1 MHHLLTTLRSTAIFL
16 PTGVMAR
23 RAAPLPHRRPSTLA
37 IAFALCAMWSC
48 ESQASSDWP
57 TRPVTIIVPFVAG
70 GNTDM
75 MARLAA
81 ERLSAKFGQP
91 FVIENRGGAG
101 GVTGA
106 AQVARS
112 APDGYTFLFGAGSQL
127 VLAPLLQKVSYDP
140 DKDLIPITEFG
151 TGPQILGV
159 KGDMPV
165 NTLQEFIDYA
175 KARPGKLTYAG
186 VGMQT
191 VTAIA
196 AGVLIARTGLE
207 MTLVPYKGG
216 VQAVGDLLAGHVDMY
231 FGNAS
236 EMLPHLNG
244 GKIKLL
250 AVATPSR
257 IPQAPD
263 LPAVAETF
271 PGFQFGSWNGF
282 MAPAGTPKEIVDRL
296 VEASIEA
303 VNTPSVREKLVQSG
317 IVPGGTTPAQV
328 AERFKA
334 DKQALRRRRQGHGHQ
349 GRIALAACDV
359 EARSGLDVLTPPGP
373 GSFFNFVVRSAG
385 TDVGVKRAAAC
396 RR

>member
-1 MHHLLTTLRSTAIFL
+1 MHHLLNSLRATAIFS
-16 PTGVMAR
+16 PRGAR
-23 RAAPLPHRRPSTLA
+23 ARPATPLPHRRPSTLA
-37 IAFALCAMWSC
+37 IAFALAALSPCA
-48 ESQASSDWP
+48 SQASDWP

-101 GVTGA
+101 GITGA

-112 APDGYTFLFGAGSQL
+112 TPDGYTFLFGAGSQL
-127 VLAPLLQKVSYDP
+127 VLAPLLQKVGYDL

-165 NTLQEFIDYA
+165 NSLQEFIDYA
-175 KARPGKLTYAG
+175 RARPGKLTYAG
-186 VGMQT
+186 VGIQT

-216 VQAVGDLLAGHVDMY
+216 VQAIGDLLAGHVDMY

-282 MAPAGTPKEIVDRL
+282 MAPAGTPKEIVDKL

-317 IVPGGTTPAQV
+317 IVPGGTTPGQV

-334 DKQALRRRRQGHGHQ
+334 DKQVFAD
-349 GRIALAACDV
+349 A
-359 EARSGLDVLTPPGP
+359 
-373 GSFFNFVVRSAG
+373 
-385 TDVGVKRAAAC
+385 VKVMGIKGE
-396 RR
+396 

>member
-1 MHHLLTTLRSTAIFL
+1 MHRSGKFSHLWPASSSVRKRVAVQQRLRYFAGIVL
-16 PTGVMAR
+16 ALLAMPPGVSHA
-23 RAAPLPHRRPSTLA
+23 
-37 IAFALCAMWSC
+37 
-48 ESQASSDWP
+48 SDWP
-57 TRPVTIIVPFVAG
+57 VRPVTIVVPFVAG

-81 ERLSAKFGQP
+81 DRLAAKFGHP
-91 FVIENRGGAG
+91 FVIENRAGAG
-101 GVTGA
+101 GVTA
-106 AQVARS
+106 AGQVARA

-127 VLAPLLQKVSYDP
+127 TLAPLVQKINYDP
-140 DKDLIPITEFG
+140 DKDLIPVTEFG

-175 KARPGKLTYAG
+175 KARPGKLSYAG
-186 VGMQT
+186 VGIQT
-191 VTAIA
+191 VTSIA
-196 AGVLIARTGLE
+196 AGVLKARAGLD

-236 EMLPHLNG
+236 EMLPHLDS

-250 AVATPSR
+250 AVATPKR
-257 IPQAPD
+257 IPQAPN
-263 LPAVAETF
+263 LPAVAETL

-282 MAPAGTPKEIVDRL
+282 MVPAGTPKEIIDKL
-296 VEASIEA
+296 VEGSIEA

-334 DKQALRRRRQGHGHQ
+334 DKKAF
-349 GRIALAACDV
+349 AEAV
-359 EARSGLDVLTPPGP
+359 EIMGLKPE
-373 GSFFNFVVRSAG
+373 
-385 TDVGVKRAAAC
+385 
-396 RR
+396 

>member
-1 MHHLLTTLRSTAIFL
+1 MHRSGRFSDLWPASSSVRKRVVVQQRLRYFAGIVLALLAM
-16 PTGVMAR
+16 PPGVSHA
-23 RAAPLPHRRPSTLA
+23 
-37 IAFALCAMWSC
+37 
-48 ESQASSDWP
+48 SDWP
-57 TRPVTIIVPFVAG
+57 MRPVTIVVPFVAG

-81 ERLSAKFGQP
+81 DRLAAKFGHP
-91 FVIENRGGAG
+91 FVIENRAGAG
-101 GVTGA
+101 GVTA
-106 AQVARS
+106 AGQVARA

-127 VLAPLLQKVSYDP
+127 TLAPLVQKINYDP
-140 DKDLIPITEFG
+140 DKALIPVTEFG

-175 KARPGKLTYAG
+175 KARPGKLSYAG
-186 VGMQT
+186 VGIQT
-191 VTAIA
+191 VTSIA
-196 AGVLIARTGLE
+196 AGVLKARAGLD

-236 EMLPHLNG
+236 EMLPHLDS

-250 AVATPSR
+250 AVATPKR
-257 IPQAPD
+257 IPQAPN
-263 LPAVAETF
+263 LPTVAETL

-282 MAPAGTPKEIVDRL
+282 MVPAGTPKEIIDKL
-296 VEASIEA
+296 VEGSIEA

-334 DKQALRRRRQGHGHQ
+334 DKKAF
-349 GRIALAACDV
+349 AEAV
-359 EARSGLDVLTPPGP
+359 EIMGLKPE
-373 GSFFNFVVRSAG
+373 
-385 TDVGVKRAAAC
+385 
-396 RR
+396 

>member
-1 MHHLLTTLRSTAIFL
+1 MHRTDYRRLRRSCRIAVALLVLSA
-16 PTGVMAR
+16 G
-23 RAAPLPHRRPSTLA
+23 
-37 IAFALCAMWSC
+37 AL
-48 ESQASSDWP
+48 QASDWP
-57 TRPVTIIVPFVAG
+57 ARPVTIVVPFVAG
-70 GNTDM
+70 GKPDM
-75 MARLAA
+75 MARVPA
-81 ERLSAKFGQP
+81 ERLAAKFHQP
-91 FVIENRGGAG
+91 FVIENLGGAG
-101 GVTGA
+101 GVIA
-106 AQVARS
+106 AGQVARA

-127 VLAPLLQKVSYDP
+127 TLAPLVQKINYDP
-140 DKDLIPITEFG
+140 DKDLIPVTEFG

-159 KGDMPV
+159 KGDLPV

-175 KARPGKLTYAG
+175 KARPGKLSYAG
-186 VGMQT
+186 VGIQT
-191 VTAIA
+191 VTSIA
-196 AGVLIARTGLE
+196 AGVLKARAGLD

-282 MAPAGTPKEIVDRL
+282 MAPAGTPKEIIDKL
-296 VEASIEA
+296 VEGSIEA
-303 VNTPSVREKLVQSG
+303 VNTPSVKEKLVQSG

-334 DKQALRRRRQGHGHQ
+334 DKKAF
-349 GRIALAACDV
+349 AEAV
-359 EARSGLDVLTPPGP
+359 EIMGLKPE
-373 GSFFNFVVRSAG
+373 
-385 TDVGVKRAAAC
+385 
-396 RR
+396 

>member
-1 MHHLLTTLRSTAIFL
+1 MHHLLASLRATAIFPL
-16 PTGVMAR
+16 AGTKAR
-23 RAAPLPHRRPSTLA
+23 RAAPLPRRRPSTLA
-37 IAFALCAMWSC
+37 IAFALCAMWPC
-48 ESQASSDWP
+48 GLQASSDWP
-57 TRPVTIIVPFVAG
+57 TRPVTIIVPFIAG

-101 GVTGA
+101 GITGA

-112 APDGYTFLFGAGSQL
+112 APDGYTFLFGAGSEL
-127 VLAPLLQKVSYDP
+127 VLAPLLQKVGYDP

-159 KGDMPV
+159 KGDIPV

-186 VGMQT
+186 VGIQT

-282 MAPAGTPKEIVDRL
+282 MAPAGGPQGNVGKTGGGPS
-296 VEASIEA
+296 EAG
-303 VNTPSVREKLVQSG
+303 K
-317 IVPGGTTPAQV
+317 
-328 AERFKA
+328 
-334 DKQALRRRRQGHGHQ
+334 H
-349 GRIALAACDV
+349 
-359 EARSGLDVLTPPGP
+359 PPG
-373 GSFFNFVVRSAG
+373 
-385 TDVGVKRAAAC
+385 
-396 RR
+396 

>member
-1 MHHLLTTLRSTAIFL
+1 MNAGSMRRNRYFTAIAVAVLALL
-16 PTGVMAR
+16 PCVSHA
-23 RAAPLPHRRPSTLA
+23 
-37 IAFALCAMWSC
+37 
-48 ESQASSDWP
+48 SDWP
-57 TRPVTIIVPFVAG
+57 VRPVTIVVPFVAG

-81 ERLSAKFGQP
+81 ERLAAKFGHP
-91 FVIENRGGAG
+91 FIIENRAGAG
-101 GVTGA
+101 GVTAA

-112 APDGYTFLFGAGSQL
+112 APDGYTLLFGAGSQL
-127 VLAPLLQKVSYDP
+127 TLAPLVQKITYDP
-140 DKDLIPITEFG
+140 DKDLIPVTEFG

-159 KGDMPV
+159 KADMPV
-165 NTLQEFIDYA
+165 DTLQDFIDYA
-175 KARPGKLTYAG
+175 KARPGKLSYAG

-196 AGVLIARTGLE
+196 AGVLKARAGLD

-236 EMLPHLNG
+236 EMLPYLNS

-250 AVATPSR
+250 AVATAGR

-263 LPAVAETF
+263 LPAVGETL

-282 MAPAGTPKEIVDRL
+282 MVPGGTPKEIIDKL
-296 VEASIEA
+296 VEGSIEA

-334 DKQALRRRRQGHGHQ
+334 DKKVFADAVQ
-349 GRIALAACDV
+349 IM
-359 EARSGLDVLTPPGP
+359 GLE
-373 GSFFNFVVRSAG
+373 
-385 TDVGVKRAAAC
+385 KE
-396 RR
+396 

>member
-1 MHHLLTTLRSTAIFL
+1 
-16 PTGVMAR
+16 
-23 RAAPLPHRRPSTLA
+23 
-37 IAFALCAMWSC
+37 MWSC

-127 VLAPLLQKVSYDP
+127 VLAPLLQKVGYDP

-165 NTLQEFIDYA
+165 NTLREFIDYA

-186 VGMQT
+186 VGIQT

-282 MAPAGTPKEIVDRL
+282 MAPAGTPKEIVDKL

-334 DKQALRRRRQGHGHQ
+334 DKQAFADAVKLMGTRANSGRRLRRRDLQRPRRSDAARTRLLLQS
-349 GRIALAACDV
+349 RLFDLPARTLA
-359 EARSGLDVLTPPGP
+359 
-373 GSFFNFVVRSAG
+373 
-385 TDVGVKRAAAC
+385 
-396 RR
+396 

>member
-1 MHHLLTTLRSTAIFL
+1 MRCVFGTVVALLAMPPCVSRAST
-16 PTGVMAR
+16 
-23 RAAPLPHRRPSTLA
+23 
-37 IAFALCAMWSC
+37 
-48 ESQASSDWP
+48 WP
-57 TRPVTIIVPFVAG
+57 MKPVTIVVPFVAG

-81 ERLSAKFGQP
+81 DRLAAKFGHP
-91 FVIENRGGAG
+91 FVIENRAGAG
-101 GVTGA
+101 GVTA
-106 AQVARS
+106 AGQVARA

-127 VLAPLLQKVSYDP
+127 TLAPLVQKINYDP
-140 DKDLIPITEFG
+140 DKDLIPVTEFG

-175 KARPGKLTYAG
+175 KARPGKLSYAG
-186 VGMQT
+186 VGIQT
-191 VTAIA
+191 VTSIA
-196 AGVLIARTGLE
+196 AGVLKARAGLD

-236 EMLPHLNG
+236 EMLPHLDS

-250 AVATPSR
+250 AVATPKR
-257 IPQAPD
+257 IPQAPN
-263 LPAVAETF
+263 LPTVAETL

-282 MAPAGTPKEIVDRL
+282 MVPAGTPKEIVDKL
-296 VEASIEA
+296 VEGSIEA

-334 DKQALRRRRQGHGHQ
+334 DKKAF
-349 GRIALAACDV
+349 AEAV
-359 EARSGLDVLTPPGP
+359 EIMGLKPE
-373 GSFFNFVVRSAG
+373 
-385 TDVGVKRAAAC
+385 
-396 RR
+396 

>member
-1 MHHLLTTLRSTAIFL
+1 MRRMHHFSNLRIGGPAVRAIAAS
-16 PTGVMAR
+16 AR
-23 RAAPLPHRRPSTLA
+23 RLCRYVVITLALFAAAPVAARA
-37 IAFALCAMWSC
+37 V
-48 ESQASSDWP
+48 DWP

-81 ERLSAKFGQP
+81 DRLSAKFGQP
-91 FVIENRGGAG
+91 FIIENRAGAG

-127 VLAPLLQKVSYDP
+127 VLAPLLQKIPYDP
-140 DKDLIPITEFG
+140 DKDLVPITEFG

-159 KGDMPV
+159 KADMPV
-165 NTLQEFIDYA
+165 GTLQEFIEYA

-186 VGMQT
+186 VGIQT

-196 AGVLIARTGLE
+196 AGVLIARTGLD

-236 EMLPHLNG
+236 EMLPHLSS

-250 AVATPSR
+250 AVATPGR

-263 LPAVAETF
+263 LPAVAEMF
-271 PGFQFGSWNGF
+271 PGFAFGSWNGF
-282 MAPAGTPKEIVDRL
+282 MAPAGTPKEIIDRL
-296 VEASIEA
+296 VEGSIEA

-328 AERFKA
+328 IERFKA
-334 DKQALRRRRQGHGHQ
+334 DKQ
-349 GRIALAACDV
+349 
-359 EARSGLDVLTPPGP
+359 
-373 GSFFNFVVRSAG
+373 NFADAVRVMG
-385 TDVGVKRAAAC
+385 IKPE
-396 RR
+396 

>member
-1 MHHLLTTLRSTAIFL
+1 MRPTYHLFDLPIANPKSTTPAPWATGTTIRKRWLRSVLGIVLAL
-16 PTGVMAR
+16 PAMSPGV
-23 RAAPLPHRRPSTLA
+23 
-37 IAFALCAMWSC
+37 
-48 ESQASSDWP
+48 SQALEWP

-81 ERLSAKFGQP
+81 EQLSAKFGQP
-91 FVIENRGGAG
+91 FIIENRAGAG

-127 VLAPLLQKVSYDP
+127 VLAPLVQKVAYDP

-159 KGDMPV
+159 KDDMPV

-186 VGMQT
+186 VGVQT

-196 AGVLIARTGLE
+196 AGVLIARSGLS

-216 VQAVGDLLAGHVDMY
+216 VQALGDLLAGHVDMY

-236 EMLPHLNG
+236 EMLPHLNS
-244 GKIKLL
+244 GKIRLL
-250 AVATPSR
+250 AVRNSQSYPAGPR
-257 IPQAPD
+257 PPD
-263 LPAVAETF
+263 RRRNV
-271 PGFQFGSWNGF
+271 PGFRVRLLERLHG
-282 MAPAGTPKEIVDRL
+282 AGRNAARDHRQAGRGLDRGGEHAIGQG
-296 VEASIEA
+296 EARA
-303 VNTPSVREKLVQSG
+303 KRHRARRHHAG
-317 IVPGGTTPAQV
+317 AGGGTIQGRQAGLCGRRQDDGDHAGIAQRNLHFV
-328 AERFKA
+328 SAA
-334 DKQALRRRRQGHGHQ
+334 DRSRRRIVTIADQRGHR
-349 GRIALAACDV
+349 RIC
-359 EARSGLDVLTPPGP
+359 ES
-373 GSFFNFVVRSAG
+373 
-385 TDVGVKRAAAC
+385 RASSPRYC
-396 RR
+396 VP